1 MNLIDAN
8 MQPDCSAEAY
18 YKYDLLEGRV
28 DWLHSKCIE
37 YGFTWEFYMTILQF
51 VEEKL
56 GEEGVQELMFAIQCE
71 WDV

>member
-8 MQPDCSAEAY
+8 MQPDCSKEEY
-18 YKYDLLEGRV
+18 YKYDLLAGRV
-28 DWLHSKCIE
+28 DWLYSKCIE
-37 YGFTWEFYMTILQF
+37 CGFTWEFYMTILQF
-51 VEEKL
+51 VDEKL

>member
-8 MQPDCSAEAY
+8 MQPDCSAEEY
-18 YKYDLLEGRV
+18 YKYDLLEARAE
-28 DWLHSKCIE
+28 WLYAKQLE
-37 YGFTWEFYMTILQF
+37 FGFTNEFYMTVLEF

-56 GEEGVQELMFAIQCE
+56 GEEAVPELIFAIQCE

>member
-8 MQPDCSAEAY
+8 MQPDCSVEEY
-18 YKYDLLEGRV
+18 YASDLREGRAQ
-28 DWLHSKCIE
+28 WLYE
-37 YGFTWEFYMTILQF
+37 TAEGYGFDWEFYYTILQF

-56 GEEGVQELMFAIQCE
+56 GEEGVSELLHTISCE